1 MVIFWT
7 PNMIPGWSSA
17 EQRNTGDTKT
27 RRWIFR
33 ERRRQSKPVNGPL
46 CGPSWDL
53 RKTKEIIDGSST

>member
-1 MVIFWT
+1 
-7 PNMIPGWSSA
+7 MIPGWSSA
-17 EQRNTGDTKT
+17 EQRNAGDTKT

-53 RKTKEIIDGSST
+53 RKTKEIIAGSST